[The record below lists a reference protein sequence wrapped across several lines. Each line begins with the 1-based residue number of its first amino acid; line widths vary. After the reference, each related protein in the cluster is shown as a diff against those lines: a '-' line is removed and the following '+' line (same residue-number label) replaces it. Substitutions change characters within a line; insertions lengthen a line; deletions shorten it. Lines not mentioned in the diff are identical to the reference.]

1 MGKLAALF
9 VVVLAILPV
18 VFFYVVLKDEPVP
31 KLPDYFFGP
40 KSKEG
45 AKEDTS
51 IRPFKINID
60 EKVLTDLKT
69 RLKLETSAEGNRL
82 TPPLEG
88 IGFQYGF
95 NTDFLKTVA
104 QHWLN
109 KYDWRARE
117 KELNK
122 YPQFKTTIAGIEIH
136 FQHVKSSGQKKYK
149 KTRPL
154 LLLHG
159 WPGSFVEFQKII
171 PMLTD
176 PKDSNINFELII
188 PSLPGY
194 GFSER
199 AHKTDLAPTQ
209 MGQIFL
215 KLMKRLGHEKFYVQ
229 GGDWGSAIAAAMS
242 ALYPKNVQG
251 AHMNMCLSMHP
262 RSYIRTFLASIYPT
276 LFMDEDEAK
285 SLYPL
290 SKYYSNLLEESG
302 YNHIQETK
310 TDTVGVAL

>member
-1 MGKLAALF
+1 
-9 VVVLAILPV
+9 
-18 VFFYVVLKDEPVP
+18 
-31 KLPDYFFGP
+31 
-40 KSKEG
+40 
-45 AKEDTS
+45 
-51 IRPFKINID
+51 
-60 EKVLTDLKT
+60 
-69 RLKLETSAEGNRL
+69 
-82 TPPLEG
+82 
-88 IGFQYGF
+88 
-95 NTDFLKTVA
+95 
-104 QHWLN
+104 
-109 KYDWRARE
+109 
-117 KELNK
+117 
-122 YPQFKTTIAGIEIH
+122 
-136 FQHVKSSGQKKYK
+136 
-149 KTRPL
+149 
-154 LLLHG
+154 
-159 WPGSFVEFQKII
+159 
-171 PMLTD
+171 MLTD

-302 YNHIQETK
+302 YMHIQATK
-310 TDTVGVAL
+310 PDTVGVALSNSPTGLAAYILEKFSSWTNGEWKTKNNGGLIPYYELDDLLDNVMVYWVTNSITSSVRLYAEAFAKNHRDLKIDSVPIQIPTGCMASPKELFGGQPPWILQDKIHQLVHYTKAEKGGHFSAFEVPEILSKDVLKFFNHLETKKLVNFNKK